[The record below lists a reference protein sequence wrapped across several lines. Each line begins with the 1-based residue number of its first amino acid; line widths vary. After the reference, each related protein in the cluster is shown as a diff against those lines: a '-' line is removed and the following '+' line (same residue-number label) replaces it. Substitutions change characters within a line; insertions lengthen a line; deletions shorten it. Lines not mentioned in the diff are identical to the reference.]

1 MAIGLVIYFTYSQ
14 RHSELRKRQETEER
28 VAARAAGAVR

>member
-14 RHSELRKRQETEER
+14 RHSELRKRQEATDR
-28 VAARAAGAVR
+28 VSARAAGALR